1 MTQLERMHKAREM
14 TFEDTVK
21 KVVSE
26 IINLPYES
34 KGMASERLR
43 KERLLKELE
52 DLENENDSHV

>member
-1 MTQLERMHKAREM
+1 MHKAREM

-52 DLENENDSHV
+52 DLESENDSRV

>member
-1 MTQLERMHKAREM
+1 M

-52 DLENENDSHV
+52 DLENENDSRV